1 MSERYN
7 IQLASKI
14 SGVGVHTIRAWEK
27 RYKAV
32 TPARN
37 EKGRREYSQ
46 KEIERLSLLSE
57 LCTLGHTIGQIAN
70 LDTSELKRLLK
81 KLGKQT
87 SEVES
92 NELKS
97 IKKPLVDID
106 MSLSSLL
113 MALAT
118 YKLDIISHEIAKLKL
133 LLTPREFALDIISPL
148 LMEVGNKVVRKE
160 FSISQEHAL
169 SAILKFHIG
178 HSLFKNYTQK
188 STKPYNFIIAS
199 PEDDYHEFGIL
210 QAALLCSHYGLNFFY
225 LGPNMPAQSLLDTY
239 QSVEANRIIL
249 GATKGV
255 ADNNEDF
262 LDDYISKII
271 KTLNS
276 DDVLLFGGT
285 ANYDYERFSGNKKF
299 RSFINMRAFDN
310 YLKDL

>member
-27 RYKAV
+27 RYQAV

-37 EKGRREYSQ
+37 DKGRREYSQ

-57 LCTLGHTIGQIAN
+57 LCTLGHSIGQIAN
-70 LDTSELKRLLK
+70 TETLELKKLLK

-87 SEVES
+87 ADVES
-92 NELKS
+92 NELRNL
-97 IKKPLVDID
+97 KKPLVDID

-118 YKLDIISHEIAKLKL
+118 DKLDIISHEIGKLKL
-133 LLTPREFALDIISPL
+133 LLSPREFALDIISPL
-148 LMEVGNKVVRKE
+148 LNEVGNKVVRGE
-160 FSISQEHAL
+160 LSISQEHAL

-178 HSLFKNYTQK
+178 HLLFKHYAQK
-188 STKPYNFIIAS
+188 STKALTFIIAS
-199 PEDDYHEFGIL
+199 PEDDYHEFGIM
-210 QAALLCSHYGLNFFY
+210 QAALLCAHYNLNFFY
-225 LGPNMPAQSLLDTY
+225 LGPNMPLQSLLDTY

-255 ADNNEDF
+255 ADSNEEF
-262 LDDYISKII
+262 LNDYIARLMKG
-271 KTLNS
+271 LNS
-276 DDVLLFGGT
+276 EDKLLFGGT
-285 ANYDYERFSGNKKF
+285 ANFDYERFSGQKKF
-299 RSFINMRAFDN
+299 RSFINMKAFDN